1 MPPDFPQDVFCS
13 YGHIFFFFFFFLFF
27 TPRIF
32 MSKTEARRFLSW
44 VTEFVSRHRSLLW
57 LQPLCPCG
65 VHWQFVKVITRRH
78 HRSVQASSSLY
89 RECGMETEYDCY
101 SIYSKA
107 TISNVNPNTMW
118 LFKALAAC
126 VTHPGWGKLLLD
138 LWCVRKH
145 DIMLTSW
152 PPLKTGWEP
161 PPCSNSSKHFC

>member
-1 MPPDFPQDVFCS
+1 MWGLLIFPRIFFVAQGA
-13 YGHIFFFFFFFLFF
+13 YFFFFFYSKNFYVQNWSETVSKLVDRVCV
-27 TPRIF
+27 TP
-32 MSKTEARRFLSW
+32 S
-44 VTEFVSRHRSLLW
+44 SLLW
-57 LQPLCPCG
+57 LQPLCPCD

-101 SIYSKA
+101 SIYTKA
-107 TISNVNPNTMW
+107 AISNVNPNTMW

-152 PPLKTGWEP
+152 PPLMTGREP
-161 PPCSNSSKHFC
+161 PPCSNSCKHFC

>member
-1 MPPDFPQDVFCS
+1 MWRLLIFPRMFFVAQGA
-13 YGHIFFFFFFFLFF
+13 YFFFFFYSKNFYVQNWSETVSKLGDRVCV
-27 TPRIF
+27 TPSF
-32 MSKTEARRFLSW
+32 
-44 VTEFVSRHRSLLW
+44 LLW
-57 LQPLCPCG
+57 LQPLCPCD

-101 SIYSKA
+101 SIYTKA
-107 TISNVNPNTMW
+107 AISNVNPNTMW

-152 PPLKTGWEP
+152 PPLMTGWEP
-161 PPCSNSSKHFC
+161 PPCSNSCKHFC